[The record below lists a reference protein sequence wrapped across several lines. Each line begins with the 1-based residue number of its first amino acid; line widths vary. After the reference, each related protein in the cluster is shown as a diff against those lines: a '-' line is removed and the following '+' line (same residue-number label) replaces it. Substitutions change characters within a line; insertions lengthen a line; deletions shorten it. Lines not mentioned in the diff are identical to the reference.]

1 MAPRHA
7 SNSLKG
13 WRVLVTRPAE
23 RAGDLLAALQ
33 TRGAETLHIP
43 MLEIAP
49 LADSQ
54 LTPAR
59 QRVLDLDRYD
69 ALIFISVNAVHYG
82 ADLIDAFWPQWP
94 ARQRY
99 YAIGAATAGALTAR
113 GLSAPTPEVD
123 ADHSM
128 TSEALLAQPS
138 LQSLQHQRIAIV
150 RGLGGRETLAE
161 TLRARGAQVDYI
173 ECYQRQAPA
182 LDPQNFLNLLE
193 DASINASVINSGESL
208 ENLSTL
214 LPDKHWLFQ
223 QTVIVP
229 SERVAA
235 LAAKLGYANTIPA
248 QNAGTDATVAALEAV
263 SVATPFRDK

>member
-7 SNSLKG
+7 EHSLKG

-23 RAGDLLAALQ
+23 RAAELLAALQ
-33 TRGAETLHIP
+33 ARGAETLHIP

-49 LADSQ
+49 LREPELA
-54 LTPAR
+54 PAR

-82 ADLIDAFWPQWP
+82 AELIDSLWPQWP

-99 YAIGAATAGALTAR
+99 YAIGAATASALEVLGLNAPAPGAGT
-113 GLSAPTPEVD
+113 GQ
-123 ADHSM
+123 SM

-138 LQSLQHQRIAIV
+138 LLSLEHQRIAIV

-161 TLRARGAQVDYI
+161 TLRERGAQVDYI
-173 ECYQRQAPA
+173 ECYQRQTPT
-182 LDPQNFLNLLE
+182 LDQQDFLNQLE
-193 DASINASVINSGESL
+193 DARINAAIINSGESL
-208 ENLSTL
+208 ENLSAL
-214 LPDKHWLFQ
+214 LPDRHWLFQ
-223 QTVIVP
+223 QPVIVP
-229 SERVAA
+229 STRVAA
-235 LAAKLGYANTIPA
+235 LAAKLGYANAIAA

-263 SVATPFRDK
+263 SVATPLRNK